1 MLRIPVVVLKDRI
14 KEQHKI
20 KEQNKIK
27 DSPTLPI
34 ATDLFITY

>member
-34 ATDLFITY
+34 ATDLFIT